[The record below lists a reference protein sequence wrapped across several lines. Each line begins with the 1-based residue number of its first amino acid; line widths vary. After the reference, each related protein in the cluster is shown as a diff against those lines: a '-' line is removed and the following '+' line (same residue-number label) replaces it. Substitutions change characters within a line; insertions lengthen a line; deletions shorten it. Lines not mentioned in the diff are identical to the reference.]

1 MSDQEAIIGE
11 YRGLLTATEQKSQTD
26 FDKAI
31 LTLSGGGLGISFTF
45 LKEIV
50 GASNAVH
57 TTFLISAW
65 IGWTLSATAI
75 LGSFYTSILA
85 LRRAIHQLDQGTI
98 GMEPARQGLGLRY
111 KHIERIRSHIFCRR
125 NRDDDCFPQ
134 LQHPDQMKSNQIVT
148 NSRRVEGQFTANG
161 RRIPLPPTSL
171 IGRHVP
177 HNAGQAVPQRPPM
190 LAKPAF
196 PNAAPSASQS

>member
-1 MSDQEAIIGE
+1 MSDPEAIIAE

-45 LKEIV
+45 LKDIV
-50 GASNAVH
+50 GAPNAVH

-98 GMEPARQGLGLRY
+98 GMERPGKGWDCATSTLNAFGL
-111 KHIERIRSHIFCRR
+111 IFFVVATAMMIVFLSC
-125 NRDDDCFPQ
+125 NI
-134 LQHPDQMKSNQIVT
+134 QI
-148 NSRRVEGQFTANG
+148 
-161 RRIPLPPTSL
+161 
-171 IGRHVP
+171 
-177 HNAGQAVPQRPPM
+177 
-190 LAKPAF
+190 K
-196 PNAAPSASQS
+196 